1 MDTAVFLNKLA
12 NNIGKS
18 LIFDFNGKTINKGYH
33 VTEFKASDVNSVDC
47 GGNSNHWQEFTL
59 HITAPVKTSPAKEYM
74 SVEKFL
80 DIYKKVATVA
90 MSSTNINSIDKAL
103 IRVEYANTNG
113 IAISYIVDTI
123 EITEDSLIVKTLAPG
138 TTCKATDYLTG
149 VVPLATVVS
158 DEFSCC

>member
-12 NNIGKS
+12 NNTGKS

-47 GGNSNHWQEFTL
+47 GGKTNHWQEFIL
-59 HITAPVKTSPAKEYM
+59 HITAPIKTSPDQEHM

-80 DIYKKVATVA
+80 GIYKEVATVA
-90 MSSTNINSIDKAL
+90 MSATSINSIDKAL
-103 IRVEYANTNG
+103 MRVEHANTNG

-123 EITEDSLIVKTLAPG
+123 EITENSLIVKTLAPG

-149 VVPLATVVS
+149 VVPLATVT
-158 DEFSCC
+158 DNDFSCC